1 MQNTVTPTDVLE
13 CVISGDFH
21 DPFSVLGM
29 HRENGKLFVRTL
41 LPGAVSVSVV
51 DAHSGKELVRM
62 ERFADTALFDAE
74 IPGRK
79 EPFPRRNACGI
90 HRRDHCTR
98 WNGGTIPSRGAV
110 LHQ

>member
-29 HRENGKLFVRTL
+29 HRESGRLFVRTL

-74 IPGRK
+74 IPG
-79 EPFPRRNACGI
+79 FLIIGVNAVFFILGVVHI
-90 HRRDHCTR
+90 EKMPD
-98 WNGGTIPSRGAV
+98 SKK
-110 LHQ
+110 